1 MNREEY
7 RDICRMTEYRVARL
21 MTQEQLVRRLSEI
34 REYAVEAM
42 LGSCAGCVEKEAEKP
57 VHCAH
62 CSRSFGDFY
71 RRKTK

>member
-42 LGSCAGCVEKEAEKP
+42 RLNPTPPTNS
-57 VHCAH
+57 
-62 CSRSFGDFY
+62 SWSWM
-71 RRKTK
+71 